1 MSAELFGFNINS
13 LDFTDAVEKAT
24 SCIENNKLAQV
35 VTINPE
41 MFFEAEKNEEFA
53 KVLNDAEIIIPDGV
67 GVKIA
72 LQINGI
78 ESERIPGIDFA
89 KNLLELSAQNGWTV
103 AIIGAKEEV
112 LNGACQNLK
121 QELPALNIVYSHNG
135 YFENDDEIYNELK
148 QANPQLILAAMG
160 SPRQEF
166 FISNAKNVLERGL
179 MIGIGGSLDVWSGNV
194 KRAPEIFQKTGTEWL
209 YRTITQPERFKRI
222 FPTLPLFLL
231 KAIKYRVLD
240 RSFDYVK

>member
-13 LDFTDAVEKAT
+13 LGFTDAVEKAT
-24 SCIENNKLAQV
+24 FCIENNKLAQV

-72 LQINGI
+72 LKINGI

-135 YFENDDEIYNELK
+135 YFDNDEEIYNELK
-148 QANPQLILAAMG
+148 QANPQLILVAMG

-166 FISNAKNVLERGL
+166 FISNAKKLLERGL

-209 YRTITQPERFKRI
+209 YRTVTQPERFKRI

-231 KAIKYRVLD
+231 KAIKYKY
-240 RSFDYVK
+240 FK